1 VSRRPI
7 PGRRGRR
14 GRRWWWLGGLT
25 LVLVV
30 AGWLLSAR
38 AGELGDELE
47 WATAERGD
55 LVLGVDVT
63 GELEAIDPAII
74 TSPNVRRMRDIR
86 IAFLAPEGAPVRTG
100 QPVVGFD
107 TTELQRQLQERVA
120 DRDSADRE
128 IEKRRT
134 DQEKRRSEMEMQ
146 LAEARARLR
155 KSELELEVPEDLVA
169 AKELE
174 VQRIDRNLA
183 EGEIAY
189 LDDRIELLELQMR
202 AEIGALVERRSRAAA
217 RVREIEDQIARMQ
230 VTAPRDGIVIYE
242 TSWQG
247 DKPKVGDSV
256 WRGNPVLQ
264 IPDLDRLRA
273 GGSVDEADIGDLA
286 VGQPVVLRL
295 DARPDQE
302 IPGRVARIGRTV
314 QARSPV
320 DPVKVVT
327 LEVELDDTDPS
338 FMRPGMRFRG
348 RIETGRS
355 EDTVL
360 VPAAAVT
367 ATADGPRI
375 YRRGAFGY
383 DVVEPELGR
392 RTPESV
398 EVLSGLAAG
407 DRVALGMPPA
417 EAERRELRAGS
428 SEAAP

>member
-1 VSRRPI
+1 MKKRP
-7 PGRRGRR
+7 R
-14 GRRWWWLGGLT
+14 RRWWWLGALALALLAG
-25 LVLVV
+25 
-30 AGWLLSAR
+30 GWLLSAR

-47 WATAERGD
+47 WATAERAD

-86 IAFLAPEGAPVRTG
+86 IAFLAPEGTPVRAG

-128 IEKRRT
+128 IDKRRT
-134 DQEKRRSEMEMQ
+134 DQGKRRSEMEIQ

-155 KSELELEVPEDLVA
+155 KTELELEVPEDLVA

-174 VQRIDRNLA
+174 VQRIDRSLA
-183 EGEIAY
+183 EAEIAY
-189 LDDRIELLELQMR
+189 LGERIEHLDRQMR
-202 AEIGALVERRSRAAA
+202 AEIGALEERRARAAA
-217 RVREIEDQIARMQ
+217 RVREIEDLITRMQ

-242 TSWQG
+242 SDWQG
-247 DKPKVGDSV
+247 EKPKVGDSI

-302 IPGRVARIGRTV
+302 IDGRVGRIGRTV

-327 LEVELDDTDPS
+327 VEIELDETDPS

-367 ATADGPRI
+367 ATADGPRV
-375 YRRGAFGY
+375 YRRTAFGY

-392 RTPESV
+392 RNADSV
-398 EVLSGLAAG
+398 EVLSGLSAG

-417 EAERRELRAGS
+417 EAERRAGA